1 MPEDWLRL
9 LYTRSLTSSAK
20 RQLVEQFGS
29 PRAVFTASAR
39 QLKTI
44 QGISESVALEI
55 QQPAPAVKAAVRSDL
70 ELLRNSGAEYI
81 GFCDPAF
88 PKLLNQIPDPP
99 LGLFVLGDA
108 RLMQLPQVAVVGSR
122 SASPAGLASA
132 REFARGFGDAGL
144 IVTSGMASGVDSAAH
159 LGCLEAGAPT
169 IAVMGTGIDRIYPA
183 SNRRLFQRISQSGA
197 VITEFPPGTQARRQ
211 HFPRRNRVIS
221 GLSLGTVVVEA
232 GIRSGSLITAR
243 LAAEQGRDV
252 FALPGPIRLPTSRGC
267 HKLIREG
274 ATLVEN
280 PGDVLEELRWG
291 AKLLMAESPPT
302 RPLSLSED
310 ENLIYNLIDYA
321 PIGIDQ
327 LIDQSRLTPARVS
340 AILVALELSG
350 AIVETGSGYQK
361 I

>member
-1 MPEDWLRL
+1 MPKDWLRL
-9 LYTRSLTSSAK
+9 LYIRSLTTSAK
-20 RQLVEQFGS
+20 RQLVELFGS

-39 QLKTI
+39 QLKNI
-44 QGISESVALEI
+44 QGISASITLEI
-55 QQPAPAVKAAVRSDL
+55 QHPGPGVCTAIRSDL
-70 ELLRNSGAEYI
+70 DLLRNIGAGYI

-88 PKLLNQIPDPP
+88 PTLLNQIPDPP
-99 LGLFVLGDA
+99 LGLFVMGDTG
-108 RLMQLPQVAVVGSR
+108 LMQLPQVAVVGSR
-122 SASPAGLASA
+122 SASPAGLATA
-132 REFARGFGDAGL
+132 REFGRGFGESGL
-144 IVTSGMASGVDSAAH
+144 VVTSGMASGVDSAAH
-159 LGCLEAGAPT
+159 LGCLEADAPT
-169 IAVMGTGIDRIYPA
+169 IAVLGTGIDRVYPA
-183 SNRRLFQRISQSGA
+183 SNRRLFQRISKSGA
-197 VITEFPPGTQARRQ
+197 VVTEFPPGAPARR
-211 HFPRRNRVIS
+211 HNFPRRNRVIS
-221 GLSLGTVVVEA
+221 GLSLGTVVIEA

-280 PGDVLEELRWG
+280 PGDVLEDLRWE
-291 AKLLMAESPPT
+291 AKLLMAESSPT
-302 RPLSLSED
+302 NHSVFSED

-340 AILVALELSG
+340 AILVELELSG